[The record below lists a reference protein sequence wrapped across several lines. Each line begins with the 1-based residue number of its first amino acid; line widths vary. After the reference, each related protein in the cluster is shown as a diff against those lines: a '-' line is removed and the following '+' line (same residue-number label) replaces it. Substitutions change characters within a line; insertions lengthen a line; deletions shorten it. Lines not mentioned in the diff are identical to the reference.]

1 MNRRMKHWLID
12 TNIVSE
18 LMRRIPDAKVEAWS
32 VAEGDFS
39 ASAIT
44 VDEILFG
51 LERQSLTNKIQWF
64 ETFLTHRCEI
74 LPVTA
79 SVAQRAGSIRGQ
91 LAANGVIRS
100 QPDMLIAAT
109 AWSHNLTLATRNT
122 RDFEGTGIALFNPF
136 EG

>member
-1 MNRRMKHWLID
+1 MKHWLID

-18 LMRRIPDAKVEAWS
+18 LMRRVPNTKVEAWS

-51 LERQSLTNKIQWF
+51 LERQSLTSKIQWF
-64 ETFLTHRCEI
+64 DSFLTHHCEI
-74 LPVTA
+74 LPVTVSIA
-79 SVAQRAGSIRGQ
+79 RRAGSIRGQ
-91 LAANGVIRS
+91 LAAQGIARS
-100 QPDMLIAAT
+100 HPDMLIAAT
-109 AWSHNLTLATRNT
+109 AWAHGLTLATRNT